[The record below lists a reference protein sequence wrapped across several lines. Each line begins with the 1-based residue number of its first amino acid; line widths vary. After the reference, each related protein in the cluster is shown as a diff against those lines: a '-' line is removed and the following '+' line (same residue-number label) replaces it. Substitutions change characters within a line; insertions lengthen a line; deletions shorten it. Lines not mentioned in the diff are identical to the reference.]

1 MNTGLTT
8 FDGYPRADID
18 VAQSSH
24 SWCIMRRTHLTACT
38 VRTTRARIIHIRN
51 DYKALM
57 LRIEK
62 AVQAQFAE
70 AASRPTNPQSSTPN
84 APAPSSS
91 TSPPTSTTPFAKVN
105 SVVAGSPAEDAGL
118 RAQDLITLFGS
129 ATWLNHDKLSKV
141 AEVVTQNEGVSLLL
155 LCGFFVRRLPFR

>member
-18 VAQSSH
+18 VAQSS
-24 SWCIMRRTHLTACT
+24 CIFCAVSMSKLTALP

-57 LRIEK
+57 SRIEA
-62 AVQAQFAE
+62 AVQTQFAE
-70 AASRPTNPQSSTPN
+70 AASRPQIPTSVATPTE
-84 APAPSSS
+84 ASSS
-91 TSPPTSTTPFAKVN
+91 TQSRNTASTPFAKVN
-105 SVVAGSPAEDAGL
+105 SVVAGSPAEEAGL
-118 RAQDLITLFGS
+118 WAQDLVVRFGS

-141 AEVVTQNEGVSLLL
+141 AEVVSQNEGVSCPDAIMLQNSTD
-155 LCGFFVRRLPFR
+155 